1 MMWKRK
7 HRRGECSKVENST
20 VCCNTSRK
28 RLASAYSRGTLGI
41 VTFFFFESVSFS
53 LFAQNPISSS
63 NPQLDANRLPQ
74 DVFRNEIDA
83 QIHDQSLWSY
93 LELKE
98 EHGKKM
104 LYAVCQT
111 KDGEIDRLL
120 AVNGQE
126 LNPKERKAEDRRIQK
141 MLNHP
146 DQMRKKQK
154 ERHEDARQAENLL
167 KMFPEAFRFQYDG
180 TQGGLT
186 KLKFTP
192 NPNFHPSGRPAHVF
206 HHMEGSLLVDDQ
218 QKRLAEINGQ
228 LTSAV
233 NFFGGLLGHLDKG
246 GTFLVKQRDLGSGH
260 WELTTMDVQM
270 NGKALFFKTIAV
282 REKETNTNFHQV
294 PDGITLQQ
302 AFDLLQKDAN
312 SGNIHEVISNGGHL
326 PTRCAPSRTSGEK
339 ISTVSEVTT

>member
-7 HRRGECSKVENST
+7 HRRGECSKFENST

-28 RLASAYSRGTLGI
+28 RLASAYSRGTLAI
-41 VTFFFFESVSFS
+41 VTFFFLESASFS

-63 NPQLDANRLPQ
+63 NPQLDANRFAQ

-83 QIHDQSLWSY
+83 QIHDHSLWSY

-146 DQMRKKQK
+146 DQMRQKQK
-154 ERHEDARQAENLL
+154 NQHEDAIQTQKLM
-167 KMFPEAFRFQYDG
+167 KMFPDAFRFQYDG
-180 TQGGLT
+180 TQGNLI

-192 NPNFHPSGRPAHVF
+192 NLNFHPSGHPAQVF

-228 LTSAV
+228 LTSKV
-233 NFFGGLLGHLDKG
+233 KFLGGLLGHLNKG
-246 GTFLVKQRDLGSGH
+246 GTFLVKQQNMGSGH

-282 REKETNTNFHQV
+282 REKETDTNFHQV
-294 PDGITLQQ
+294 PDDMTLQQ
-302 AFDLLQKDAN
+302 AFELLQKDA
-312 SGNIHEVISNGGHL
+312 SVHEMSL
-326 PTRCAPSRTSGEK
+326 K
-339 ISTVSEVTT
+339 